1 MSWRSLRQ
9 SCSKWRQFST
19 RLTWTPL
26 LWITITPWIL
36 FYLNVEKTYHSFWLV
51 KAFPFCCYFRSV
63 IAHSHHVL
71 WEHFALSVSW
81 KGAVLS
87 IGLHS
92 CCYASYK
99 RGMKRSCQ
107 SCSFVESVQV
117 GQPCIFSASSI
128 MHSSVYYLF
137 VPRYTRDLF
146 TALTRHLGSSITCFY
161 PSFYKEKISF
171 Y

>member
-1 MSWRSLRQ
+1 MGALRSERQ
-9 SCSKWRQFST
+9 LK
-19 RLTWTPL
+19 
-26 LWITITPWIL
+26 
-36 FYLNVEKTYHSFWLV
+36 
-51 KAFPFCCYFRSV
+51 RSR
-63 IAHSHHVL
+63 I
-71 WEHFALSVSW
+71 
-81 KGAVLS
+81 

-92 CCYASYK
+92 CCYTSYK

-137 VPRYTRDLF
+137 VTRYTRDLF

-161 PSFYKEKISF
+161 PLPSTKRKYRFINIVTLWKLFCSLFVSIKISNCYNYIF
-171 Y
+171 SNKTIYKDV